1 MEFWMV
7 ILIVAVGFIYIAE
20 KLTTIEKKNDARLK
34 RIEDRLQLITKE
46 MGIIEREPEINKEL
60 RQLVEEGK
68 KITAVKRVREAFG
81 FSLLEA
87 KQYVDNYKKI
97 IHLGDLLLHHACIYI
112 SGDNK
117 VSNYMEQTFEINC
130 LI

>member
-7 ILIVAVGFIYIAE
+7 ILILAFGFIYIAE
-20 KLTTIEKKNDARLK
+20 KLATIEKKNDVRLK

-46 MGIIEREPEINKEL
+46 MGIVQREPEINKEL

-68 KITAVKRVREAFG
+68 KVTAVKRVREAFG

-87 KQYVDNYKKI
+87 KQYVDK
-97 IHLGDLLLHHACIYI
+97 L
-112 SGDNK
+112 
-117 VSNYMEQTFEINC
+117 
-130 LI
+130 

>member
-7 ILIVAVGFIYIAE
+7 ILILAFGFIYIAE
-20 KLTTIEKKNDARLK
+20 KLATIEKKNDARLK

-46 MGIIEREPEINKEL
+46 MGIVEREPEINKEL

-68 KITAVKRVREAFG
+68 KVTAVKRVREAFG

-87 KQYVDNYKKI
+87 KQYV
-97 IHLGDLLLHHACIYI
+97 
-112 SGDNK
+112 NK
-117 VSNYMEQTFEINC
+117 
-130 LI
+130 L

>member
-7 ILIVAVGFIYIAE
+7 ILILAFGFIYIAE
-20 KLTTIEKKNDARLK
+20 KLARIEKKNDARLK

-46 MGIIEREPEINKEL
+46 MGIVEREPEINKEL

-68 KITAVKRVREAFG
+68 KVTAVKRVREAFG

-87 KQYVDNYKKI
+87 KQYVDK
-97 IHLGDLLLHHACIYI
+97 L
-112 SGDNK
+112 
-117 VSNYMEQTFEINC
+117 
-130 LI
+130 

>member
-7 ILIVAVGFIYIAE
+7 ILILAFGFIYIAE
-20 KLTTIEKKNDARLK
+20 KLATIEKKNDARLK

-46 MGIIEREPEINKEL
+46 MGIVEREPEINKEL

-68 KITAVKRVREAFG
+68 KVTAVKRVREAFG

-87 KQYVDNYKKI
+87 KQY
-97 IHLGDLLLHHACIYI
+97 GDKL
-112 SGDNK
+112 
-117 VSNYMEQTFEINC
+117 
-130 LI
+130 

>member
-7 ILIVAVGFIYIAE
+7 IPIVAFGFIYIVE

-46 MGIIEREPEINKEL
+46 MGIVEREPEINKEL

-87 KQYVDNYKKI
+87 KQYVDK
-97 IHLGDLLLHHACIYI
+97 L
-112 SGDNK
+112 
-117 VSNYMEQTFEINC
+117 
-130 LI
+130 